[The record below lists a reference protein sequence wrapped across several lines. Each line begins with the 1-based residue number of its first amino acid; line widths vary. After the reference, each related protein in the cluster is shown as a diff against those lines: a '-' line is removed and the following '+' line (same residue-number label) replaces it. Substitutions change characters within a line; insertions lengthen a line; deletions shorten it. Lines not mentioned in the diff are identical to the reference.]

1 MSQSDAE
8 RERRSFGARVSL
20 LFAAL
25 SVIIGTNLPFLPV
38 WLDWAG
44 LSSSQIAVITA
55 TPLIVRLGVTPA
67 IAFAADRAGDHR
79 KFLIGLA
86 WAGLPA

>member
-8 RERRSFGARVSL
+8 RERRSFAARVSL
-20 LFAAL
+20 LFAAS

-44 LSSSQIAVITA
+44 LAPREIAIITA
-55 TPLIVRLGVTPA
+55 TPLFVRVGVTPA

-79 KFLIGLA
+79 RS
-86 WAGLPA
+86 